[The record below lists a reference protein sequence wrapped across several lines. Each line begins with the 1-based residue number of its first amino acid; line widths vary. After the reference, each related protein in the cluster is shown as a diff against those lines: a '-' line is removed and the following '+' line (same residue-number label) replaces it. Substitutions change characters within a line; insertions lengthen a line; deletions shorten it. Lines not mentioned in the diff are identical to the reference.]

1 MRRRL
6 SVLLTTVILILCVAV
21 GAGAQTEIGAAAQ
34 TEPLGGQ
41 PAPGITQS
49 AKDLDA
55 QVAYQRAFEAVLWA
69 MPASAIYRLR
79 VGFLELPGMADNVIL
94 SYSGPLRTIQE
105 AITPNQVTPY
115 ICATSD
121 LRNGPV
127 VLEVPAKTSKAVLYG
142 QVVDAW
148 QVTITGVGP
157 VGEDKG
163 AGGKYLFLPPAYKDP
178 IPSGYFPIQSSSYR
192 ILFAFRSIPIGDA
205 TAADAYAYSKTL
217 KMYPLSEAA
226 NPKATRFVDGLSLPV
241 HTLPFYDTRA
251 LQDIHDI
258 ISVEPVQSR
267 DKVMMGMLA
276 TIGIER
282 GKPFNPPEKYK
293 TAMEKGIADAYFY
306 MQKMDTELFAS
317 HLYWPD
323 RHWSFVMVPDGQ
335 HGFEYVTDDAV
346 QIDKRAA
353 CWFFFTMYPKMLDE
367 HAGTVY
373 LAPIADST
381 GQPVEAGKT
390 YRLRV
395 PKDVPA
401 KQFWSLT
408 VYERATWAFINNPLD
423 RAGLGTFDM
432 DKMEKNADGSVDVY
446 IGPKAPVGLQSNWIP
461 TLGKEPY
468 VWLRLYGPEDAF
480 WNKSFKMPDVE
491 LVK

>member
-6 SVLLTTVILILCVAV
+6 SVLLTTVVLILFVAV

-41 PAPGITQS
+41 PAPGVTQS

-127 VLEVPAKTSKAVLYG
+127 VLEVPAKTNKAVLYG

-163 AGGKYLFLPPAYKDP
+163 RGGKYLFLPPGYKDSVP
-178 IPSGYFPIQSSSYR
+178 DEYFVVRSSSYR
-192 ILFAFRSIPIGDA
+192 ILFAFRSVQLGGA
-205 TAADAYAYSKTL
+205 TAGDAYAYSKTV

-226 NPKATRFVDGLSLPV
+226 NPRPTDFVDALSLPV
-241 HTLPFYDTRA
+241 YTLPFYDIRA
-251 LQDIHDI
+251 LRDIYDI
-258 ISVEPVQSR
+258 ISVEPVQPR

-276 TIGIER
+276 TIGIEP

-293 TAMEKGIADAYFY
+293 AAMEKGIVDAYYY
-306 MQKMDTELFAS
+306 MQKLDTKL
-317 HLYWPD
+317 
-323 RHWSFVMVPDGQ
+323 
-335 HGFEYVTDDAV
+335 
-346 QIDKRAA
+346 
-353 CWFFFTMYPKMLDE
+353 
-367 HAGTVY
+367 
-373 LAPIADST
+373 
-381 GQPVEAGKT
+381 
-390 YRLRV
+390 
-395 PKDVPA
+395 
-401 KQFWSLT
+401 
-408 VYERATWAFINNPLD
+408 
-423 RAGLGTFDM
+423 
-432 DKMEKNADGSVDVY
+432 
-446 IGPKAPVGLQSNWIP
+446 
-461 TLGKEPY
+461 
-468 VWLRLYGPEDAF
+468 
-480 WNKSFKMPDVE
+480 
-491 LVK
+491 

>member
-41 PAPGITQS
+41 PAPGVTQS

-79 VGFLELPGMADNVIL
+79 IGFLELPGMADNVIL

-127 VLEVPAKTSKAVLYG
+127 VLEVPAKTNKAVLYG

-192 ILFAFRSIPIGDA
+192 ILLAFRSIPLGDA
-205 TAADAYAYSKTL
+205 TAADAYAYSKML

-226 NPKATRFVDGLSLPV
+226 NPKPTRFVDGLSLPV
-241 HTLPFYDTRA
+241 HTLPFYDSRA

-282 GKPFNPPEKYK
+282 GKPFNLPEKYK

-367 HAGTVY
+367 HAGAVY

-390 YRLRV
+390 YKVRV

-401 KQFWSLT
+401 RQFWSLT

-423 RAGLGTFDM
+423 RAGLGSLN
-432 DKMEKNADGSVDVY
+432 MEQMQKNADGSVDVY

-468 VWLRLYGPEDAF
+468 VWLRLYGPEEAF

>member
-41 PAPGITQS
+41 PAPGVTQS

>member
-41 PAPGITQS
+41 PAPGVTQS

-127 VLEVPAKTSKAVLYG
+127 VLEVPAKTNKAVLYG

-148 QVTITGVGP
+148 QVTITGVGS

-163 AGGKYLFLPPAYKDP
+163 AGGKYLFLPPAYKDS
-178 IPSGYFPIQSSSYR
+178 IPTGYFPIQSSSYR
-192 ILFAFRSIPIGDA
+192 ILLAFRSIPLGDA

-226 NPKATRFVDGLSLPV
+226 NPKPTRFVDALSLPV

-276 TIGIER
+276 TIGTER

-367 HAGTVY
+367 QAGTVY

-390 YRLRV
+390 YKVRV
-395 PKDVPA
+395 PKDIPA
-401 KQFWSLT
+401 RQFWSLT
-408 VYERATWAFINNPLD
+408 VYERATWAFINSPLG
-423 RAGLGTFDM
+423 RAGLGSFNM
-432 DKMEKNADGSVDVY
+432 DQMQKNADGSVDVY
-446 IGPKAPVGLQSNWIP
+446 IGPKAPTGLQSNWIP

-468 VWLRLYGPEDAF
+468 VWLRLYGPEEAF

>member
-6 SVLLTTVILILCVAV
+6 SVLLTVVILILCVAV
-21 GAGAQTEIGAAAQ
+21 GAGAQTDIGAAAQ

-41 PAPGITQS
+41 PAPGVTQS

-163 AGGKYLFLPPAYKDP
+163 SGGKYLFLPPAYKDP

-192 ILFAFRSIPIGDA
+192 ILFAFRSIPLGDA

-480 WNKSFKMPDVE
+480 WNRSFKMPDVE

>member
-21 GAGAQTEIGAAAQ
+21 GAGAQTEIGAAAP

-41 PAPGITQS
+41 PAPGVTQS

-55 QVAYQRAFEAVLWA
+55 QVAYQRAFEAVL
-69 MPASAIYRLR
+69 
-79 VGFLELPGMADNVIL
+79 LELPGMADNVIL

-127 VLEVPAKTSKAVLYG
+127 VLEVPAKTNKAVLYG

-163 AGGKYLFLPPAYKDP
+163 AGGKYLSLPPAYKDP

-192 ILFAFRSIPIGDA
+192 ILLGFLSIPLGDG
-205 TAADAYAYSKTL
+205 TAADASAYGKRL

-226 NPKATRFVDGLSLPV
+226 NPKPTRFVDGLSLPV
-241 HTLPFYDTRA
+241 HTLPFYDSRA
-251 LQDIHDI
+251 LQDMHDI

-282 GKPFNPPEKYK
+282 GKPFNLPEKYK
-293 TAMEKGIADAYFY
+293 TAM
-306 MQKMDTELFAS
+306 
-317 HLYWPD
+317 
-323 RHWSFVMVPDGQ
+323 
-335 HGFEYVTDDAV
+335 
-346 QIDKRAA
+346 
-353 CWFFFTMYPKMLDE
+353 
-367 HAGTVY
+367 
-373 LAPIADST
+373 
-381 GQPVEAGKT
+381 
-390 YRLRV
+390 
-395 PKDVPA
+395 
-401 KQFWSLT
+401 
-408 VYERATWAFINNPLD
+408 
-423 RAGLGTFDM
+423 
-432 DKMEKNADGSVDVY
+432 
-446 IGPKAPVGLQSNWIP
+446 
-461 TLGKEPY
+461 
-468 VWLRLYGPEDAF
+468 
-480 WNKSFKMPDVE
+480 
-491 LVK
+491 

>member
-21 GAGAQTEIGAAAQ
+21 GAGAQTDIGAAAQ

-41 PAPGITQS
+41 PAPGVTQS

-163 AGGKYLFLPPAYKDP
+163 SGGKYLFLPPAYKDP

-192 ILFAFRSIPIGDA
+192 ILFAFRSIPLGDA

-480 WNKSFKMPDVE
+480 WNRSFKMPDVE